1 MKDAYFKAAKAYEDM
16 MIKPKN
22 ISRDDWIKQEV
33 AKATQTEAQP
43 SSAAQAVPSDINA
56 LLKKYGGK

>member
-33 AKATQTEAQP
+33 AKATQTEDQP
-43 SSAAQAVPSDINA
+43 SVTAPANRPPLSSF
-56 LLKKYGGK
+56 KG